1 MNWNPTWICPANDL
15 GDPAAV
21 FGTSFVFEKKNYTCK
36 FDNNCH
42 GRV

>member
-15 GDPAAV
+15 GDPPPFLAHL
-21 FGTSFVFEKKNYTCK
+21 SSLKKDYTCK